1 MAVNYVK
8 EGLYKE
14 FLIPIFELSDRL
26 QNRGIKGKDIFNFS
40 KEWHNYDSLMRR
52 YLCLEIFSNLYIP
65 DYDKRS
71 MTIALQWI
79 IMEYVTIRQAA
90 FLTWMREDELS
101 YETMRECITVIS
113 RVTGYDED
121 DIIEY
126 MESMFEDIIFEPA
139 YIVTLIGKI

>member
-1 MAVNYVK
+1 
-8 EGLYKE
+8 
-14 FLIPIFELSDRL
+14 
-26 QNRGIKGKDIFNFS
+26 
-40 KEWHNYDSLMRR
+40 
-52 YLCLEIFSNLYIP
+52 
-65 DYDKRS
+65 
-71 MTIALQWI
+71 
-79 IMEYVTIRQAA
+79 MEYVTIRQAA

-113 RVTGYDED
+113 RMTGYDED